1 MFDSVPIGGI
11 AQKFPQFD
19 APKRIYSSPVIQ
31 AKNFKELSMFCFTAS
46 LRPFSTFNAL

>member
-19 APKRIYSSPVIQ
+19 APKLSDFPPV
-31 AKNFKELSMFCFTAS
+31 L
-46 LRPFSTFNAL
+46 LRNNPPTVTVTIAFDIIE